1 MSSIPAAKERPSGID
16 AAKEAVLAYAT
27 RLGNR
32 SLYARQSVVILAE
45 LSRLE
50 EQVATLTRERDEA
63 REAAKPYFDL
73 ARTVTEPAP
82 GSPPWWQE
90 SKDWTVVFSFAGASV
105 TLGDLRKA
113 ATLSRQSKEGGDV

>member
-32 SLYARQSVVILAE
+32 SLYARQSVVVLAE

-63 REAAKPYFDL
+63 REQVIAYRQGCAEVFYALCPTCRGSAALPDK
-73 ARTVTEPAP
+73 ARDPA
-82 GSPPWWQE
+82 W
-90 SKDWTVVFSFAGASV
+90 
-105 TLGDLRKA
+105 LG
-113 ATLSRQSKEGGDV
+113 RQRKEGGE